1 MELPDTTSG
10 VPLVLARSIKIRP
23 GGNLEVPLECT
34 RQLTDQMGI
43 RIDAGFHHKNPNI
56 YIPPCCINNPNK
68 KHNPRYMPLTI
79 FNLSTVDHLYI
90 GKDTVI
96 AFAENPV
103 LETYNIELAS
113 EDKIK
118 EHLATPQNWV
128 PQRHETLPEIPHD
141 TAFLCSPADVPG
153 PHKVQ
158 LQDKDT
164 TTDIRQKFEELCDEY
179 GEAFSKNNED
189 IGRTKLVK
197 MDIDTGD
204 SPPVSSRPY
213 TLPLKHYKWV
223 QREIESLECAGVI
236 TKSMSK
242 WASPIVVVPKKSAPG
257 EPPKR
262 RLCVDFRKVNEL
274 QQEVITAGK
283 TKGQISIHP
292 LPKIDEMY
300 AKLKGAKVF
309 STIDLRS
316 GYHHIALGKS
326 SRAKTTFVTPFG
338 KYEFLMVPFGLAQAP
353 ASFQLLM
360 NKVLQGLKFTMTY
373 LDNIIIFS
381 QDELQH
387 LEHLEIV
394 FSRLREAGLKMKCSK
409 CDFFKSEIHYLGHL
423 ISPEGISPLPN
434 KLDSIKHMPVPNS
447 AKEIKQFLGL
457 TGYYRKF
464 VPTFAD
470 ISRPLTTLTKKD
482 VKFEWTSAC
491 QKSFELLKEAL
502 CGEPVL
508 KYADTS
514 KPYTLYTDAS
524 KYGWAGVLTQPHIT
538 TIDGKSTTTDHPVAF
553 VSGLFRGSQLNWA
566 ALTKEAFAIYMS
578 VKKLSFYL
586 TDAQILLRSDHK
598 LLEKF
603 LLKNTLN
610 SKVNNWAMELEAFN
624 IQFDYIKGSNNVLAD
639 TLSHLIAIDPDTP
652 TTPEEPGYEFGY
664 AIFEEFLKVQTKTYE
679 VNEVIVG
686 TDTEIFKNDPELQ
699 NSLQCIENPIAP
711 QRLKKLQQQDPNIET
726 LKRKLQN
733 NRLDKE
739 YYSLDENE
747 LLTRKV
753 IDGGHEF
760 HAIYLPSVLIFQ
772 VLRTAHDDLGHN
784 GFPRT
789 YSAFKRV
796 FFWKGMKEDIRKH
809 CKTCATCQLHKLENV
824 KFKRKIFKP
833 SLQPMDFIC
842 MDLIGEFHPLTS
854 RGHRYALTAV
864 CMLTGFTWCVP
875 LKTKT
880 AEEVTK
886 AYMDHIYCNFGGS
899 IKILTDN
906 GTEFKN
912 KLFKEVVN
920 KLGTEFS
927 IHSPPYRP
935 QSNGKIE
942 GFHRFLKTCIGKH
955 INYGL
960 EWDELT
966 PMATACYNFFPN
978 CSARESAFFVMF
990 GRDPIN
996 KLNMLLHAARRY
1008 FHDDNGLPNLEVL
1021 KNIYQVVAQQLL
1033 NSRE

>member
-1 MELPDTTSG
+1 
-10 VPLVLARSIKIRP
+10 
-23 GGNLEVPLECT
+23 
-34 RQLTDQMGI
+34 
-43 RIDAGFHHKNPNI
+43 
-56 YIPPCCINNPNK
+56 
-68 KHNPRYMPLTI
+68 
-79 FNLSTVDHLYI
+79 
-90 GKDTVI
+90 
-96 AFAENPV
+96 
-103 LETYNIELAS
+103 
-113 EDKIK
+113 
-118 EHLATPQNWV
+118 
-128 PQRHETLPEIPHD
+128 
-141 TAFLCSPADVPG
+141 
-153 PHKVQ
+153 
-158 LQDKDT
+158 
-164 TTDIRQKFEELCDEY
+164 
-179 GEAFSKNNED
+179 
-189 IGRTKLVK
+189 
-197 MDIDTGD
+197 
-204 SPPVSSRPY
+204 
-213 TLPLKHYKWV
+213 
-223 QREIESLECAGVI
+223 
-236 TKSMSK
+236 
-242 WASPIVVVPKKSAPG
+242 
-257 EPPKR
+257 
-262 RLCVDFRKVNEL
+262 
-274 QQEVITAGK
+274 
-283 TKGQISIHP
+283 
-292 LPKIDEMY
+292 
-300 AKLKGAKVF
+300 
-309 STIDLRS
+309 
-316 GYHHIALGKS
+316 
-326 SRAKTTFVTPFG
+326 
-338 KYEFLMVPFGLAQAP
+338 MVPFALAQAP
-353 ASFQLLM
+353 AYFQLLM
-360 NKVLQGLKFTMTY
+360 NKVLKGLKFTMTY
-373 LDNIIIFS
+373 LDDIIIFS
-381 QDELQH
+381 QDESQH

-394 FSRLREAGLKMKCSK
+394 FSCLREAGLKMKHSK

-464 VPTFAD
+464 VPRFAD

-482 VKFEWTSAC
+482 AKFEWTSAC

-502 CGEPVL
+502 CGESVL

-538 TIDGKSTTTDHPVAF
+538 TIDGKPTTTDHPVAF

-578 VKKLSFYL
+578 IKKLSFYL
-586 TDAQILLRSDHK
+586 IDAQILLRSDHK
-598 LLEKF
+598 PLEKF

-624 IQFDYIKGSNNVLAD
+624 IQFDYIKGSSNILAD
-639 TLSHLIAIDPDTP
+639 TLSHLIAINPDTP
-652 TTPEEPGYEFGY
+652 TMPCY
-664 AIFEEFLKVQTKTYE
+664 AIFEEFLKVTTKTYE

-686 TDTEIFKNDPELQ
+686 TD
-699 NSLQCIENPIAP
+699 
-711 QRLKKLQQQDPNIET
+711 
-726 LKRKLQN
+726 
-733 NRLDKE
+733 
-739 YYSLDENE
+739 NE
-747 LLTRKV
+747 PLRRKV
-753 IDGGHEF
+753 IDSGHEF

-772 VLRTAHDDLGHN
+772 VLRTAHDDLGQN

-789 YSAFKRV
+789 YAALKRV

-824 KFKRKIFKP
+824 KFERKIFKP

-842 MDLIGEFHPLTS
+842 MDLIGEFHPPTS

-880 AEEVTK
+880 AEEVAK
-886 AYMDHIYCNFGGS
+886 AYMDHIYCKFGGS

-912 KLFKEVVN
+912 KLFKEVIS

-955 INYGL
+955 INHGL

-978 CSARESAFFVMF
+978 CSARESAFLVMF

-1008 FHDDNGLPNLEVL
+1008 FHNDNGLPNLEVL

-1033 NSRE
+1033 NSRERYVKKHHNQQ